1 MKKYIILS
9 LFTVLI
15 PTISYSQNLANGIAI
30 YNTRDVN
37 DLPNFAKQTFRVDFK
52 RRSIIGV
59 PGTGEYSSNIT
70 LAPWADAS
78 GNLNHQLNFNDG
90 GIYYRSGNFNN
101 STWNAWQK
109 IMTTDAAG
117 NIDSN
122 LRIGR
127 IGDAGNLNVPQGAI
141 TNQYTI
147 DFTGYRD
154 IYPDQIGARI
164 AAIRYNKSAPDKA
177 YVQNTA
183 LAFYTNSS
191 GLNAGTTD
199 LIERM
204 RISPEGNIGIGTI
217 NPQAKLD
224 IRGVISATEVK
235 VQVLTGADHVFHESY
250 NLKPLS
256 EIEQFVQENKHLPEI
271 PSEKQMQEEGLNMN
285 EFQIKLLQKIEELTL
300 YVIDLKKENQHQGKL
315 IEDLQ
320 SQLST
325 SKN

>member
-1 MKKYIILS
+1 MKQYIILS
-9 LFTVLI
+9 LFAAII
-15 PTISYSQNLANGIAI
+15 PTISYSQNLATGVTV
-30 YNTRDVN
+30 YDTRDIN
-37 DLPNFAKQTFRVDFK
+37 DLPNFAKKTLRVDFK
-52 RRSIIGV
+52 KRSTIGV
-59 PGTGEYSSNIT
+59 PGSGEYSGNIT
-70 LAPWADAS
+70 LAPWENAS

-90 GIYYRSGNFNN
+90 GIYYRTGNFNN

-117 NIDSN
+117 NLNSN
-122 LRIGR
+122 LRIG
-127 IGDAGNLNVPQGAI
+127 DAGSINVPLGSI

-164 AAIRYNKSAPDKA
+164 AAVRYNIYQADKA

-183 LAFYTNSS
+183 LAFYTNGS
-191 GLNAGTTD
+191 GSNAGTTD
-199 LIERM
+199 LTERM
-204 RISPEGNIGIGTI
+204 RISPGGNIGIGTE

-224 IRGVISATEVK
+224 VRGVISATEVK
-235 VQVLTGADHVFHESY
+235 VQILTGADHVFHDSY

-256 EIEQFVQENKHLPEI
+256 EVEQFVQENKHLPEI

-300 YVIDLKKENQHQGKL
+300 YTIELRKEVDQLKAQN
-315 IEDLQ
+315 
-320 SQLST
+320 
-325 SKN
+325 KN

>member
-9 LFTVLI
+9 LFAAII
-15 PTISYSQNLANGIAI
+15 PTISYSQNLADGVTV
-30 YNTRDVN
+30 YDTRDIN
-37 DLPNFAKQTFRVDFK
+37 DLPSFAKKTLRVDFK
-52 RRSIIGV
+52 RRSTIGV

-127 IGDAGNLNVPQGAI
+127 IGDAGNINVPLGNI

-183 LAFYTNSS
+183 LAFYTNGS
-191 GLNAGTTD
+191 GSNAGTTD

-217 NPQAKLD
+217 NPQTKLD
-224 IRGVISATEVK
+224 VRGVISATEVK
-235 VQVLTGADHVFHESY
+235 VQIFTGADHVFDESY

-256 EIEQFVQENKHLPEI
+256 EVEQFVKENKHLPEI
-271 PSEKQMQEEGLNMN
+271 PSEKQMQEKGLNMN

-300 YVIDLKKENQHQGKL
+300 YTIELRKEVDQLKAQN
-315 IEDLQ
+315 
-320 SQLST
+320 
-325 SKN
+325 KN